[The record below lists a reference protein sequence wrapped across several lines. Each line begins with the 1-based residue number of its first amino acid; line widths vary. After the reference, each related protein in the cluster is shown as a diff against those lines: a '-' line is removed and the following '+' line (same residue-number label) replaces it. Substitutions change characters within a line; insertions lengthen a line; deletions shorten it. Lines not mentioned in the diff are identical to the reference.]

1 MPEAE
6 KFTTFGR
13 GNGFPFCTDRVDV
26 DDAFR
31 FLTLGGYSGEGTPDI
46 ELSRRNAMKLYW
58 NLYSLEGTAGGVSFN
73 AIAEVEDVILQVE
86 SGGENYDPNDEAMTP
101 VSRDCRSNA
110 NFSTVNSESASA
122 PPTQDSF
129 ASVRIGTFDIV
140 RMFEDGE
147 FIGFG
152 VDSYFARSLGIS
164 SDAQDIADISS
175 DVSWRSIVEEE
186 PEGDGGGGTPID
198 PPTEVEYNITETE
211 INGVHFLSLAVA
223 KNTSFDSANLTATT
237 NSASVVI
244 TTPNDDMNTSAS
256 LSTMN
261 FWTY

>member
-58 NLYSLEGTAGGVSFN
+58 NLYSLNGTASASAFTASATVS
-73 AIAEVEDVILQVE
+73 DVILQVG
-86 SGGENYDPNDEAMTP
+86 SGGTDYDPSDEAKTP
-101 VSRDCRSNA
+101 VSRVCTGLGGTRNGKDA
-110 NFSTVNSESASA
+110 SEFLIDVGA
-122 PPTQDSF
+122 DIE
-129 ASVRIGTFDIV
+129 IGDFGIR
-140 RMFEDGE
+140 RMFQGGE

-152 VDSYFARSLGIS
+152 IHSRVSRYKYFANSSSSVSDAGSNVFIS
-164 SDAQDIADISS
+164 SA
-175 DVSWRSIVEEE
+175 VTWRSIVEEE
-186 PEGDGGGGTPID
+186 PSIGDDPTPAADID
-198 PPTEVEYNITETE
+198 FNISELD
-211 INGVHFLSLAVA
+211 ISGVHFLSLSVA
-223 KNTSFDSANLTATT
+223 QVSGNDPATLSVSTNTA
-237 NSASVVI
+237 SAS
-244 TTPNDDMNTSAS
+244 TDDFETSAS